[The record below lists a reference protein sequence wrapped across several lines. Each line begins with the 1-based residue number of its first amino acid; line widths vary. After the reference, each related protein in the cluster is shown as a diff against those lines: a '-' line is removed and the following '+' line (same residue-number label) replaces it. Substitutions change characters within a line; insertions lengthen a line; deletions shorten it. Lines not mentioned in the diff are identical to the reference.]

1 MKIKFLLLVFIA
13 VAMMLTAC
21 GDFKTAGRV
30 ADLEGEWTLLT
41 LNGASLLVDST
52 INIAFADEQVS
63 GFSGC
68 NSYGGSYTVKGS
80 TLDFEELA
88 VTAMACF
95 KEGVMAQEQAY
106 TSALSNVTK
115 FRVDGD
121 RLELLDK
128 SGTAL
133 LVYARQEPFTGDP
146 AALVG
151 TAWQLLTLDGSPLD
165 ETLSFTLAFAENGYN
180 GLAGCRHF
188 EGNYQ
193 AGDGEIQFPSIAM
206 VELDC
211 PGADDA
217 YWSKEGRFTDALT
230 WARHW
235 RIVDGQLEIRTE
247 RGAILVFA
255 PYTPTPE
262 VTLDGTAWSLTAFTE
277 DGTTTSLLA
286 DTQITLSFEDGQAS
300 GSAGCNSYFGPYTLE
315 DGELHIGP
323 VAITEMFC
331 MSPEGVMEQETRF
344 VDILTNVTL
353 FEWDADQLT
362 LKAAD
367 GRELVFA
374 VL

>member
-21 GDFKTAGRV
+21 GDFKTAGRA

-41 LNGASLLVDST
+41 LNGASLLADST
-52 INIAFADEQVS
+52 INSAFADEQFS

-128 SGTAL
+128 SGTTIL
-133 LVYARQEPFTGDP
+133 LYARQEPFTGDP

-165 ETLSFTLAFAENGYN
+165 ETLSFMLAFAENGYN

-247 RGAILVFA
+247 RGEILIFA

-323 VAITEMFC
+323 VAITEMYC

-353 FEWDADQLT
+353 FERDADQLT
-362 LKAAD
+362 LKTAD
-367 GRELVFA
+367 GRGLVFT
-374 VL
+374 V